1 MPTVRSLI
9 ARSPIDPYLLLL
21 IGTVGL
27 AILLPARGTAQPLAE
42 SAVTVA
48 VGLLFFLYGA
58 RLSPAAVW
66 AGISHWRLQ
75 SLVFASTFVI
85 FPIIGLGAS
94 WAVRGLLPPDIGV
107 GLLYLCL
114 LPSTVQSSIAFPAI
128 ARGNVWCATW

>member
-58 RLSPAAVW
+58 RCRPQRSGRGFRIGDCNRWCSPA
-66 AGISHWRLQ
+66 
-75 SLVFASTFVI
+75 
-85 FPIIGLGAS
+85 
-94 WAVRGLLPPDIGV
+94 
-107 GLLYLCL
+107 
-114 LPSTVQSSIAFPAI
+114 PS
-128 ARGNVWCATW
+128 